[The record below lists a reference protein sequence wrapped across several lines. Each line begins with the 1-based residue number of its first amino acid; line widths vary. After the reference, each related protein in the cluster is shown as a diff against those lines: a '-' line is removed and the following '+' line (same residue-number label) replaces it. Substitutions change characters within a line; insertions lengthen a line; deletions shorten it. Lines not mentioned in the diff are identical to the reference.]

1 MSTPLLILS
10 IISII
15 IFAIFMAIVLWYLKK
30 LTSKPQDNQSLSLLQ
45 GQISDIHRTLD
56 ERLKD
61 LNFVTRDITEKVTKL
76 DDTNKQV
83 IGFADQLQNLQNIL
97 QNSKLRGNLGEYQLS
112 MVLSNALP
120 PTAYKEQ
127 YEFQNGDAVD
137 VAILYKKKIIP
148 VDSKF
153 PLENYNKLLSEKN
166 ETEKAKW
173 DKAVSE
179 DIKKRIEETS
189 KYIRPKEGT
198 TEFAFMFIPSEAI
211 YYDILTDNVGALK
224 SNTRSLVEYAM
235 VEKHVYIVAPT
246 TLWVYLQMVV
256 QGLRDEKIENS
267 FGDMQEKLRDLSSHL
282 KGFEIYLKKLGE
294 HLKTTVGAFNDAY
307 KEMGKFGKDVRKI
320 TDLDIE
326 ITPEKIDKPKGLKE
340 GDDDDDEEEEES

>member
-1 MSTPLLILS
+1 MSTSLIILS
-10 IISII
+10 LISLALFVIG
-15 IFAIFMAIVLWYLKK
+15 MAIILWYLKK
-30 LTSKPQDNQSLSLLQ
+30 ITSKPQDDRSLSLLQ

-76 DDTNKQV
+76 DDTNKQI

-127 YEFQNGDAVD
+127 YEFQNGDKVD

-153 PLENYNKLLSEKN
+153 PLENYNRLLSEKN

-179 DIKKRIEETS
+179 DIKKRIEETA

-198 TEFAFMFIPSEAI
+198 TDFAFMFIPSEAI

-224 SNTRSLVEYAM
+224 SNTRSLIEYAM

-256 QGLRDEKIENS
+256 QGLKDEKIENS
-267 FGDMQEKLRDLSSHL
+267 LGDIQEKLRDLVSHL
-282 KGFEIYLKKLGE
+282 KNMETYFK
-294 HLKTTVGAFNDAY
+294 N
-307 KEMGKFGKDVRKI
+307 
-320 TDLDIE
+320 
-326 ITPEKIDKPKGLKE
+326 
-340 GDDDDDEEEEES
+340 

>member
-1 MSTPLLILS
+1 MPPSFIILS
-10 IISII
+10 IISLVL
-15 IFAIFMAIVLWYLKK
+15 FAVGMAIILWYLKK
-30 LTSKPQDNQSLSLLQ
+30 MTSKPQDDRSLSLLQ

-61 LNFVTRDITEKVTKL
+61 LNFATRDITEKVTKL

-127 YEFQNGDAVD
+127 YEFQNGEAVD

-153 PLENYNKLLSEKN
+153 PLENYNRLLSEKN
-166 ETEKAKW
+166 EIEKAKW

-198 TEFAFMFIPSEAI
+198 TDFAFMFIPSEAI
-211 YYDILTDNVGALK
+211 YYDILTNNVGALK

-235 VEKHVYIVAPT
+235 AEKHVYIVAPT

-256 QGLRDEKIENS
+256 QGLKDEKIENS
-267 FGDMQEKLRDLSSHL
+267 LGDIQEKLRDLVSHL
-282 KGFEIYLKKLGE
+282 RNLETYFKKLGE

-307 KEMGKFGKDVRKI
+307 KEIGKFGKDVRKI

-326 ITPEKIDKPKGLKE
+326 IIPERIDKPKNMGVGE
-340 GDDDDDEEEEES
+340 DDDDRIEE

>member
-1 MSTPLLILS
+1 MPPSFIILS
-10 IISII
+10 IISILV
-15 IFAIFMAIVLWYLKK
+15 FVAGMAIILWYLKQ

-61 LNFVTRDITEKVTKL
+61 LNFVTRAITEKVTRL

-127 YEFQNGDAVD
+127 YEFQNGDKVD

-153 PLENYNKLLSEKN
+153 PLENYN
-166 ETEKAKW
+166 
-173 DKAVSE
+173 
-179 DIKKRIEETS
+179 
-189 KYIRPKEGT
+189 
-198 TEFAFMFIPSEAI
+198 
-211 YYDILTDNVGALK
+211 
-224 SNTRSLVEYAM
+224 
-235 VEKHVYIVAPT
+235 
-246 TLWVYLQMVV
+246 
-256 QGLRDEKIENS
+256 
-267 FGDMQEKLRDLSSHL
+267 
-282 KGFEIYLKKLGE
+282 
-294 HLKTTVGAFNDAY
+294 
-307 KEMGKFGKDVRKI
+307 
-320 TDLDIE
+320 
-326 ITPEKIDKPKGLKE
+326 
-340 GDDDDDEEEEES
+340 

>member
-1 MSTPLLILS
+1 MPPSFIILS
-10 IISII
+10 IISIVVFVI
-15 IFAIFMAIVLWYLKK
+15 GMAIILWYLKK
-30 LTSKPQDNQSLSLLQ
+30 LTSKPLDNQSLSLLQ

-61 LNFVTRDITEKVTKL
+61 LNFATRDITEKVTKL

-127 YEFQNGDAVD
+127 YEFQNGEAVD

-153 PLENYNKLLSEKN
+153 PLENYNRLLSEKN
-166 ETEKAKW
+166 EVEKAKW
-173 DKAVSE
+173 DKAVSD
-179 DIKKRIEETS
+179 DIKKRIEETA

-198 TEFAFMFIPSEAI
+198 TDFAFMFIPSEAI
-211 YYDILTDNVGALK
+211 YYDILTNSVGALK

-256 QGLRDEKIENS
+256 QGLKDEKIEHS
-267 FGDMQEKLRDLSSHL
+267 WGDIQEKLRDLVSHL
-282 KGFEIYLKKLGE
+282 KNLEAYLKKLGD
-294 HLKTTVGAFNDAY
+294 HLKITVGAFNDAY

-326 ITPEKIDKPKGLKE
+326 IIPDKLDKPKGLE
-340 GDDDDDEEEEES
+340 DEEDDEAEAEE

>member
-1 MSTPLLILS
+1 MPSSFIILS
-10 IISII
+10 IISLVL
-15 IFAIFMAIVLWYLKK
+15 FAVGIAVILWYLKK
-30 LTSKPQDNQSLSLLQ
+30 ITSKPQDNQSLSLLQ

-127 YEFQNGDAVD
+127 YEFKNGEAVD

-153 PLENYNKLLSEKN
+153 PLENYNRLLSEKN
-166 ETEKAKW
+166 EIEKAKW

-198 TEFAFMFIPSEAI
+198 TDFAFMFIPSEAI
-211 YYDILTDNVGALK
+211 YYDILTNNVGALK
-224 SNTRSLVEYAM
+224 SNTRSLIEYAM
-235 VEKHVYIVAPT
+235 AEKHVYIVAPT

-256 QGLRDEKIENS
+256 QGLKDEKIENS
-267 FGDMQEKLRDLSSHL
+267 LGEIQEKLRDLVSHL
-282 KGFEIYLKKLGE
+282 KNLETYFKKLGE

-326 ITPEKIDKPKGLKE
+326 IIPDKLDKPKNVDTE
-340 GDDDDDEEEEES
+340 GDYDDEEEN

>member
-1 MSTPLLILS
+1 MPPSLIILS
-10 IISII
+10 IISVLVFTIG
-15 IFAIFMAIVLWYLKK
+15 MAIILWYLKK
-30 LTSKPQDNQSLSLLQ
+30 ITNKPQDNQSLSLLQ

-61 LNFVTRDITEKVTKL
+61 LNFATRDITEKVTKL

-127 YEFQNGDAVD
+127 YEFLNGEAVD

-153 PLENYNKLLSEKN
+153 PLENYNRLLSEKN
-166 ETEKAKW
+166 EVEKAKW
-173 DKAVSE
+173 DKAVSD
-179 DIKKRIEETS
+179 DIKKRIEETA

-198 TEFAFMFIPSEAI
+198 TDFAFMFIPSEAI
-211 YYDILTDNVGALK
+211 YYDILTNSVGALK

-235 VEKHVYIVAPT
+235 AEKHVYIVAPT

-256 QGLRDEKIENS
+256 QGLKDEKIENS
-267 FGDMQEKLRDLSSHL
+267 LGDIQEKLRDLVSHL
-282 KGFEIYLKKLGE
+282 KNLETYFKKLGD
-294 HLKTTVGAFNDAY
+294 HLKTAVGAFNDAY
-307 KEMGKFGKDVRKI
+307 KEMSKFGKDVRKI

-326 ITPEKIDKPKGLKE
+326 ITPEKIDKPKTS
-340 GDDDDDEEEEES
+340 DEEEDDDTEDDKEN

>member
-1 MSTPLLILS
+1 MLPSFIILS
-10 IISII
+10 IISLVL
-15 IFAIFMAIVLWYLKK
+15 FAAGMAIILWYLKK
-30 LTSKPQDNQSLSLLQ
+30 ITNKPQDNQSLSLLQ

-61 LNFVTRDITEKVTKL
+61 LNFATRDITEKVTKL

-127 YEFQNGDAVD
+127 YEFQNGEAVD

-153 PLENYNKLLSEKN
+153 PLENYNRLLSEKN
-166 ETEKAKW
+166 EVEKAKW
-173 DKAVSE
+173 DKAVSD
-179 DIKKRIEETS
+179 DIKKRIEETA

-198 TEFAFMFIPSEAI
+198 TDFAFMFIPSEAI
-211 YYDILTDNVGALK
+211 YYDILTNSVGALK

-235 VEKHVYIVAPT
+235 AEKHVYIVAPT

-256 QGLRDEKIENS
+256 QGLKDEKIENS
-267 FGDMQEKLRDLSSHL
+267 LGDIQEKLRDLVSHL
-282 KGFEIYLKKLGE
+282 KNLETYFKKLGD

-326 ITPEKIDKPKGLKE
+326 ITPEKIDKPKTS
-340 GDDDDDEEEEES
+340 DEEEDDDAEDDKEN

>member
-1 MSTPLLILS
+1 MSLFFVILG
-10 IISII
+10 IVG
-15 IFAIFMAIVLWYLKK
+15 IVLWIIGIVIILWNLKK
-30 LTSKPQDNQSLSLLQ
+30 ITGRPQDDRSLNLLQ

-83 IGFADQLQNLQNIL
+83 ISFADQLQNLQNIL

-112 MVLSNALP
+112 LVLSNALP
-120 PTAYKEQ
+120 PAAYKEQ
-127 YEFQNGDAVD
+127 YEFQNGEAVD
-137 VAILYKKKIIP
+137 AAIFYKKKIIP

-153 PLENYNKLLSEKN
+153 PLENYNRLLSEKN
-166 ETEKAKW
+166 EAEKAKW
-173 DKAVSE
+173 DKAVSD
-179 DIKKRIEETS
+179 DIKKRIEETA

-198 TEFAFMFIPSEAI
+198 TDFAFMFIPSEAI
-211 YYDILTDNVGALK
+211 YYDILTNNVGALK

-235 VEKHVYIVAPT
+235 VDKRVYIVAPT

-256 QGLRDEKIENS
+256 QGLKDEKLENS
-267 FGDMQEKLRDLSSHL
+267 LGDIQEKLRDLVSHL
-282 KGFEIYLKKLGE
+282 KNLETYFKKLGE
-294 HLKTTVGAFNDAY
+294 HLRTSVGAFNDAY
-307 KEMGKFGKDVRKI
+307 KELGKFSKDVHKI

-326 ITPEKIDKPKGLKE
+326 IIPDKIDKPRNWE
-340 GDDDDDEEEEES
+340 SESDDEDEE